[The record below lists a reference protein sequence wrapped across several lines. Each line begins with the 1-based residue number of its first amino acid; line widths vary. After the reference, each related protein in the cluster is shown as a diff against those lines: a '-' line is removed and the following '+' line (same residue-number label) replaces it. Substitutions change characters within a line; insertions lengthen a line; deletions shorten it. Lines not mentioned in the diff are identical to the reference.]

1 MFLFT
6 LRRITRV
13 ALANSSLDLVLHDT
27 YFVVAHFHYVLSMRA
42 VFSAI
47 RRFLFYLPLFFRVD
61 VNETISLIQF
71 IVFFVRVNLTF
82 FPQHFLRASGIPR
95 RYCDYTEGFVAYHWL
110 STIGSLISVFGLVL
124 YFVVLLDAFSR
135 ETERIASE
143 HSYETIT
150 LKINFPTN

>member
-1 MFLFT
+1 MIFRF
-6 LRRITRV
+6 RIFIYFRK
-13 ALANSSLDLVLHDT
+13 NHKSSSCE
-27 YFVVAHFHYVLSMRA
+27 F
-42 VFSAI
+42 
-47 RRFLFYLPLFFRVD
+47 FFRSCI
-61 VNETISLIQF
+61 TWHILRSSSFSLRTLYKSCFQRNKRFSIF
-71 IVFFVRVNLTF
+71 LTF

-135 ETERIASE
+135 QIERIASE

-150 LKINFPTN
+150 LKINFPSN